1 MGRLLLAAG
10 ITLVALGA
18 TAPAEAQISFSFNKG
33 DKSGSITI
41 GGPRY
46 VQPSRH
52 VVHRPA
58 NNWNSWNR
66 PSRPVY
72 VTPDRVTHYNPW
84 NGAIH
89 THNEQI
95 NDTAFD
101 FGRNESRNNGS
112 RRYVNRPIR
121 DAWGNITGY
130 ERGWVWNNSLT
141 GQEHGE
147 TTIVRP
153 NNTGGS
159 SSTTVLRSAA
169 PGSTSTTN
177 VYRSSNPG
185 TSSTQVTY
193 APQTQAVQP

>member
-1 MGRLLLAAG
+1 MTRLALAAVL
-10 ITLVALGA
+10 TLVALGA

-33 DKSGSITI
+33 NNSGSFSI
-41 GGPRY
+41 GGGGSRFVRPG
-46 VQPSRH
+46 RH
-52 VVHRPA
+52 VVQRPV
-58 NNWNSWNR
+58 NSWSGGWSR

-84 NGAIH
+84 TGAVH

-101 FGRNESRNNGS
+101 WGRNESRNNGT

-121 DAWGNITGY
+121 DAWGNVTGY

-147 TTIVRP
+147 TTVVRP
-153 NNTGGS
+153 NGSGGNSSTTVVRSVAPGS
-159 SSTTVLRSAA
+159 SSTTQ
-169 PGSTSTTN
+169 
-177 VYRSSNPG
+177 VYRSAKPG
-185 TSSTQVTY
+185 TSSTQVSY
-193 APQTQAVQP
+193 AP